1 MTQFLARDWM
11 VAVLLFSGIAGL
23 FFLAITSMAT
33 DYDETQYI
41 DANFQENYDQLS
53 DATSDV
59 DSALDAASSKDG
71 LTVVGTV
78 EVLFKSSNTIFSLI
92 FGSLGTAK
100 SQVGSFM
107 EDAGVPGPVY
117 RVFAPLILAILTII
131 IVMIVISSVTRRD
144 L

>member
-1 MTQFLARDWM
+1 MTQFLARDWL

-23 FFLAITSMAT
+23 LFLSISSMAT
-33 DYDETQYI
+33 DYGEPQYI
-41 DANFQENYDQLS
+41 DSNFQGSYDQLS
-53 DATSDV
+53 NATSDV

-92 FGSLGTAK
+92 FGSLGTAR
-100 SQVGSFM
+100 SQVGNFM
-107 EDAGVPGPVY
+107 RDAGVPDPVY